1 MPSIPSKESQLK
13 SKFKKRVMDLR
24 AGCTSGLTEAY
35 LDGLSL
41 KQLRDLHLIARTMQ
55 IKKPL

>member
-1 MPSIPSKESQLK
+1 MPSISSKESLLK
-13 SKFKKRVMDLR
+13 SKFKKRVMDLK
-24 AGCTSGLTEAY
+24 AGSASNLTEAY

-55 IKKPL
+55 IKRPL

>member
-1 MPSIPSKESQLK
+1 MPSIPSKESLLK
-13 SKFKKRVMDLR
+13 SKFKKRVMDLK
-24 AGCTSGLTEAY
+24 AGFASSLTESY

>member
-1 MPSIPSKESQLK
+1 MPSIPSKESLLK

-24 AGCTSGLTEAY
+24 AGFASSLTEAY

-55 IKKPL
+55 IK